1 MSSTPSHDPL
11 PLQRLLSRPVLISV
25 AALAIATALAWAWL
39 LAHDTATVPAMEG
52 MADMPGMALTVAPW
66 SAAYL
71 LPAFAMWLLMMVAM
85 MLPAAAPMILLHA
98 RIDRSPPAARSR
110 DNALFALAYLCVWAA
125 FSALAAASQAAL
137 IDAGLLSATSL
148 ALGDPVLAAALL
160 LAAAAWQLTP
170 AKVACLEQCQSPIGF
185 VLRHWRPGP
194 AGAVRL
200 GLAHGLYC
208 LGCCWGLML
217 LLFVGG
223 VMNLAWIAILAAVV
237 LAEKIAPPRWRIN
250 RWLAG
255 GLAVGALGVLVA

>member
-1 MSSTPSHDPL
+1 
-11 PLQRLLSRPVLISV
+11 
-25 AALAIATALAWAWL
+25 
-39 LAHDTATVPAMEG
+39 

-110 DNALFALAYLCVWAA
+110 DNALFALAYLGVWAA

-200 GLAHGLYC
+200 GLTHGLYC

-223 VMNLAWIAILAAVV
+223 VMNHAWIAILAAVV